1 MGFIESK
8 DNKTIKY
15 IKKLKQKKYRD
26 IENKFI
32 AEGWKFLVYDY
43 IPELI
48 IVKLDKAEEKK
59 IKELLEKFQCKKI
72 IVSDKIFADI
82 SSQENS
88 QGIIVIYN
96 KKEQHIDSIK
106 GDVVVLDDVSDPGN
120 LGTIIRICDATNF
133 KNIIVTENTVDAYNE
148 KVVRATMGS
157 IFNVNLYVLKKENI
171 IQFLKEKN
179 YSIISTCLSEDSQM
193 YNKIKLENK
202 NAIVFGNEGNGIS
215 DDLIKISNKKII
227 IPLLGK
233 AESLNVAV
241 ATGIVLYKMREIE
254 GVI

>member
-1 MGFIESK
+1 MEFIESK

-48 IVKLDKAEEKK
+48 IVKLDRSED
-59 IKELLEKFQCKKI
+59 KKI
-72 IVSDKIFADI
+72 IVSDKIFADL

-88 QGIIVIYN
+88 QGIIVVYN
-96 KKEQHIDSIK
+96 KKEQNIDSIK
-106 GDVVVLDDVSDPGN
+106 GDLIVLDDVSDPGN

>member
-1 MGFIESK
+1 MEFIESK

-48 IVKLDKAEEKK
+48 IVKLDKAEDKK

-72 IVSDKIFADI
+72 IVLDKIFADI

-106 GDVVVLDDVSDPGN
+106 GDVIVLDDVSDPGN

-179 YSIISTCLSEDSQM
+179 YSIISTYLSEDSQM